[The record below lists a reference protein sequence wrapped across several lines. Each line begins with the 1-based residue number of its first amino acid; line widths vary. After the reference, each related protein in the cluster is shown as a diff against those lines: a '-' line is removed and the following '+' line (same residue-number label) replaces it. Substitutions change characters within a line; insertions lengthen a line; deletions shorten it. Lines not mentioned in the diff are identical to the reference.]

1 MCAQH
6 TAWERANDAARKG
19 ATAEVSDQITTASTQ
34 EREREAETSTST
46 TDRWILTSVA
56 SSVGSLCRHTIATS
70 TVCMI
75 LILVD
80 QTRVEQG
87 TRGPGPEMA
96 EIVEKRGPGDQGT
109 RGPAMAEIVEKR
121 GPGDQGTRGPAMA
134 EINARTLMFNL
145 GPEDAIDLTTSAKI
159 ARYTERKQLAYNLTD
174 EGVLLLDGRGKKI
187 HLKNGVVTLRNALG
201 LHALPERIMTNVM
214 REDVSLQGQ
223 RCCAIDSIGDNI
235 VLTTDP
241 NLTKQTNMLHVRKMA
256 LVDPQ
261 LLKSLHENTTP
272 QPPVDKI
279 LRDLDA
285 EMTSILKSDAGVSE
299 KVPLYNQ
306 LLLRYNEMTKM
317 HAAIPTPVVVMKS
330 NTVDN
335 EPVAVV
341 KSNTVDNEPAA
352 EVTAGQSTE
361 LVNIVATLPKTLQE
375 KGRQLLGR
383 LSKVEWNERGELM
396 HEGVAIPGSNAVD
409 LVHDLIRNRKT
420 ARDPVGWHQFAKQ
433 TRSANIP
440 LELVGNVARR
450 KHMQKPTPTKRIRKS
465 KFDIP
470 TGWEP
475 L

>member
-1 MCAQH
+1 
-6 TAWERANDAARKG
+6 
-19 ATAEVSDQITTASTQ
+19 
-34 EREREAETSTST
+34 
-46 TDRWILTSVA
+46 
-56 SSVGSLCRHTIATS
+56 
-70 TVCMI
+70 
-75 LILVD
+75 
-80 QTRVEQG
+80 
-87 TRGPGPEMA
+87 
-96 EIVEKRGPGDQGT
+96 
-109 RGPAMAEIVEKR
+109 
-121 GPGDQGTRGPAMA
+121 MA

-145 GPEDAIDLTTSAKI
+145 GPEDAIDSTTPAKI
-159 ARYTERKQLAYNLTD
+159 ARYTERKQLAYKLTD

-201 LHALPERIMTNVM
+201 LHALPERKMDDFRPSHHDNV
-214 REDVSLQGQ
+214 
-223 RCCAIDSIGDNI
+223 

-285 EMTSILKSDAGVSE
+285 EMTSILKSDAAVSE

-317 HAAIPTPVVVMKS
+317 HAAIPTPVVVVKS

-335 EPVAVV
+335 EPVAVMKANTV
-341 KSNTVDNEPAA
+341 DNEPVAVMKANTVDNEPAV

-361 LVNIVATLPKTLQE
+361 PVNIVATLPKTLQE
-375 KGRQLLGR
+375 KGRQLLRR

>member
-1 MCAQH
+1 
-6 TAWERANDAARKG
+6 
-19 ATAEVSDQITTASTQ
+19 
-34 EREREAETSTST
+34 
-46 TDRWILTSVA
+46 
-56 SSVGSLCRHTIATS
+56 
-70 TVCMI
+70 
-75 LILVD
+75 
-80 QTRVEQG
+80 
-87 TRGPGPEMA
+87 
-96 EIVEKRGPGDQGT
+96 
-109 RGPAMAEIVEKR
+109 
-121 GPGDQGTRGPAMA
+121 MA

-159 ARYTERKQLAYNLTD
+159 ARYTERKQLAYKLTD

-187 HLKNGVVTLRNALG
+187 HLRKGVVTLINALG

-241 NLTKQTNMLHVRKMA
+241 NLTKETNMLHVRKMA

-261 LLKSLHENTTP
+261 LLKSLHEHTTP

-285 EMTSILKSDAGVSE
+285 EMTSILKSDADVSE

-317 HAAIPTPVVVMKS
+317 HAAIPTPVVVMKSNTVDNEPVAVVKS

-396 HEGVAIPGSNAVD
+396 HEGVAIPGSHAVD
-409 LVHDLIRNRKT
+409 LVHDLIRNRNT

>member
-1 MCAQH
+1 
-6 TAWERANDAARKG
+6 
-19 ATAEVSDQITTASTQ
+19 
-34 EREREAETSTST
+34 
-46 TDRWILTSVA
+46 
-56 SSVGSLCRHTIATS
+56 
-70 TVCMI
+70 MI

-80 QTRVEQG
+80 QSGPDQS
-87 TRGPGPEMA
+87 GPG
-96 EIVEKRGPGDQGT
+96 
-109 RGPAMAEIVEKR
+109 
-121 GPGDQGTRGPAMA
+121 GPAMA

-145 GPEDAIDLTTSAKI
+145 GPEDAIDSTTSAKI
-159 ARYTERKQLAYNLTD
+159 ARYTERKQLAYKLTD

-201 LHALPERIMTNVM
+201 LHALPERKIYDFRN
-214 REDVSLQGQ
+214 
-223 RCCAIDSIGDNI
+223 DNI
-235 VLTTDP
+235 VLTTEP

-261 LLKSLHENTTP
+261 LLKSLHEHTTP

-279 LRDLDA
+279 LLDLDA
-285 EMTSILKSDAGVSE
+285 EMTSILKSDADVSE

-330 NTVDN
+330 NTVDY

-450 KHMQKPTPTKRIRKS
+450 KHMQKPIPTKRIRKS

>member
-1 MCAQH
+1 
-6 TAWERANDAARKG
+6 
-19 ATAEVSDQITTASTQ
+19 
-34 EREREAETSTST
+34 
-46 TDRWILTSVA
+46 
-56 SSVGSLCRHTIATS
+56 
-70 TVCMI
+70 
-75 LILVD
+75 
-80 QTRVEQG
+80 
-87 TRGPGPEMA
+87 
-96 EIVEKRGPGDQGT
+96 
-109 RGPAMAEIVEKR
+109 
-121 GPGDQGTRGPAMA
+121 
-134 EINARTLMFNL
+134 
-145 GPEDAIDLTTSAKI
+145 
-159 ARYTERKQLAYNLTD
+159 
-174 EGVLLLDGRGKKI
+174 
-187 HLKNGVVTLRNALG
+187 
-201 LHALPERIMTNVM
+201 
-214 REDVSLQGQ
+214 
-223 RCCAIDSIGDNI
+223 
-235 VLTTDP
+235 
-241 NLTKQTNMLHVRKMA
+241 MLHVRKMA

-261 LLKSLHENTTP
+261 LLKLLHENTTP
-272 QPPVDKI
+272 QPPVDNI

-285 EMTSILKSDAGVSE
+285 EMTSILKSDADVSE

-317 HAAIPTPVVVMKS
+317 HAAIPTPVVVM
-330 NTVDN
+330 
-335 EPVAVV
+335 

>member
-1 MCAQH
+1 
-6 TAWERANDAARKG
+6 
-19 ATAEVSDQITTASTQ
+19 
-34 EREREAETSTST
+34 
-46 TDRWILTSVA
+46 
-56 SSVGSLCRHTIATS
+56 
-70 TVCMI
+70 
-75 LILVD
+75 
-80 QTRVEQG
+80 
-87 TRGPGPEMA
+87 
-96 EIVEKRGPGDQGT
+96 
-109 RGPAMAEIVEKR
+109 
-121 GPGDQGTRGPAMA
+121 MA

-145 GPEDAIDLTTSAKI
+145 GPEDAIDSTTGAKI
-159 ARYTERKQLAYNLTD
+159 ARYTERKQLAYKLTD

-201 LHALPERIMTNVM
+201 LHALPERK
-214 REDVSLQGQ
+214 
-223 RCCAIDSIGDNI
+223 IDDFRNDNI
-235 VLTTDP
+235 VLTTEP

-261 LLKSLHENTTP
+261 LLKSLHEHTTP

-279 LRDLDA
+279 LLDLDA
-285 EMTSILKSDAGVSE
+285 EMTSILKSDADVSE

>member
-1 MCAQH
+1 MLYS
-6 TAWERANDAARKG
+6 
-19 ATAEVSDQITTASTQ
+19 ATPNY
-34 EREREAETSTST
+34 
-46 TDRWILTSVA
+46 
-56 SSVGSLCRHTIATS
+56 
-70 TVCMI
+70 
-75 LILVD
+75 
-80 QTRVEQG
+80 
-87 TRGPGPEMA
+87 RGLLKTY
-96 EIVEKRGPGDQGT
+96 IRSHK
-109 RGPAMAEIVEKR
+109 
-121 GPGDQGTRGPAMA
+121 
-134 EINARTLMFNL
+134 
-145 GPEDAIDLTTSAKI
+145 ID
-159 ARYTERKQLAYNLTD
+159 D
-174 EGVLLLDGRGKKI
+174 F
-187 HLKNGVVTLRNALG
+187 RN
-201 LHALPERIMTNVM
+201 
-214 REDVSLQGQ
+214 
-223 RCCAIDSIGDNI
+223 DNI
-235 VLTTDP
+235 VLATDP

-261 LLKSLHENTTP
+261 LLKLLHKNTTP

-285 EMTSILKSDAGVSE
+285 EMTSILKSDAAVSE

-317 HAAIPTPVVVMKS
+317 HAAIPTPVVVVKS

-335 EPVAVV
+335 EPVAVM

>member
-1 MCAQH
+1 
-6 TAWERANDAARKG
+6 
-19 ATAEVSDQITTASTQ
+19 
-34 EREREAETSTST
+34 
-46 TDRWILTSVA
+46 
-56 SSVGSLCRHTIATS
+56 
-70 TVCMI
+70 
-75 LILVD
+75 
-80 QTRVEQG
+80 
-87 TRGPGPEMA
+87 
-96 EIVEKRGPGDQGT
+96 
-109 RGPAMAEIVEKR
+109 
-121 GPGDQGTRGPAMA
+121 MA

-145 GPEDAIDLTTSAKI
+145 GPEDAMIDLTTSAKI
-159 ARYTERKQLAYNLTD
+159 ARYTERKQLAYKLTD
-174 EGVLLLDGRGKKI
+174 EGVLLLHGRGKKI

-285 EMTSILKSDAGVSE
+285 EMTSILKSDADVSE

-341 KSNTVDNEPAA
+341 KSNTVDNEPVA

-420 ARDPVGWHQFAKQ
+420 ARDHVGWHQFAKQ